1 MKELTIHH
9 LAAQGRRR
17 ARVRVSYRPEVGAQ
31 AQEREAA
38 FAFTVTVMFQLCCF
52 LETVVVVYRL

>member
-17 ARVRVSYRPEVGAQ
+17 ACVRVSYRPEAGAQ
-31 AQEREAA
+31 AQERETA
-38 FAFTVTVMFQLCCF
+38 FAFTVTAEQRWLPQWY
-52 LETVVVVYRL
+52 L